1 VPLLEVSDLK
11 GKAKFQNR
19 WVSRWDTWWRV
30 TWQRSGQSSNN
41 TTWVFQTAHK
51 QRSLARNMPSE
62 APLVPAGVDADAANK
77 PEVAAGVAEVA
88 AVPENSTPRFAA
100 VQRGRTRTVH
110 FVRHAQATHN
120 EAALTQGRQAYSDQV
135 LETFTLLD
143 MSWNVLTHSCLA

>member
-1 VPLLEVSDLK
+1 
-11 GKAKFQNR
+11 
-19 WVSRWDTWWRV
+19 
-30 TWQRSGQSSNN
+30 
-41 TTWVFQTAHK
+41 
-51 QRSLARNMPSE
+51 MPSE
-62 APLVPAGVDADAANK
+62 APLVPAGIDTDAANK

-88 AVPENSTPRFAA
+88 AVPENSTPSFAA

-135 LETFTLLD
+135 VCGGCLAAATDIYHCKVCCLSCTDESVQCYAVQLLD

>member
-1 VPLLEVSDLK
+1 
-11 GKAKFQNR
+11 
-19 WVSRWDTWWRV
+19 
-30 TWQRSGQSSNN
+30 
-41 TTWVFQTAHK
+41 
-51 QRSLARNMPSE
+51 MPSE
-62 APLVPAGVDADAANK
+62 APLVPAGIDADAAKK

-88 AVPENSTPRFAA
+88 VVPESATTPRCAA

-143 MSWNVLTHSCLA
+143 MS